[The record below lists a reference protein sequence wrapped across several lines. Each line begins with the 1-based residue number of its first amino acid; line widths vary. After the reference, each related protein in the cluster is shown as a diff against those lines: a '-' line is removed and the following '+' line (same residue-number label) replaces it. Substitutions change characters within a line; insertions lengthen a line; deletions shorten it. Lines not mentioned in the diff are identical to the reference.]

1 MKFEQLSR
9 ALTEP
14 ALITPEAHRG
24 LQKLFSGFVAGGGI
38 LKTPSSED
46 LAKWEKLSKA
56 EETPRRVNMEDDDDL
71 DEDDVAE
78 FITGPVRHISVRG
91 VLMRNPGFLQEMC
104 MGACSL
110 ARIQRQV
117 TEAAMDPTCQMIIMN
132 FDTPGGSV
140 AGTLEAATAIARAVT
155 MKPVIAVVQG
165 QCCSGGYFLAS
176 QCTVIISEPTG
187 LTGSIGV
194 YIAWLD
200 DSSYLAKEG
209 FTWEVFRAG
218 EHKAAG
224 LGRKLTKPERGQI
237 QTLVDQAYAQF
248 TEAVIAGRGPIATE
262 VMQGQVFTAADAL
275 ENGLID
281 AIEYDVPGFISN
293 LMSDPNYL
301 SQAFSPE

>member
-9 ALTEP
+9 ALSEP

-24 LQKLFSGFVAGGGI
+24 LQKLFASFMEGGGI

-46 LAKWEKLSKA
+46 LAKWEKLARA
-56 EETPRRVNMEDDDDL
+56 EETPRRVNQEDDEEMGE
-71 DEDDVAE
+71 DEE
-78 FITGPVRHISVRG
+78 SEILPGPVRYISVRG

-117 TEAAMDPTCQMIIMN
+117 TEAAMDPTCQIIVLN

-140 AGTLEAATAIARAVT
+140 AGTLEAATAIGKAAA
-155 MKPVIAVVQG
+155 MKPVISVIQG

-176 QCTVIISEPTG
+176 QSTVIISEPTG

-200 DSSYLAKEG
+200 DSSYLQKEG
-209 FTWEVFRAG
+209 FSWEVFRAG

-224 LGRKLTKPERGQI
+224 LGRKLTKPERAQI
-237 QTLVDQAYAQF
+237 QTLVDQAYVQF
-248 TEAVIAGRGPIATE
+248 TEAVQTGRGQISPE

-281 AIEYDVPGFISN
+281 AIEYDVPGFISGI
-293 LMSDPNYL
+293 MSDPNYL
-301 SQAFSPE
+301 KTVFSAE